1 MGQSNKKK
9 GVIAAGHPETVK
21 AAERI
26 LRDGGNAFDAA
37 VAAQLTAFVAEP
49 VLTSLGGGGFLM
61 AETGSGSQTL
71 YDFFVQTPVHKKE
84 PSELSFYPIS
94 ADFGEAKQE
103 YHIGP
108 GSVAAPGMVK
118 GLFEIHRDL
127 CTLPIKVLAEPAIQ
141 LARSGVVM
149 NRFQSGV
156 FDIIRSIYRLSPEA
170 AQIFRSTHAKG
181 DLVREG
187 ETLMQPELAEFLEQ
201 LVIEGDRF
209 FYEGEIARTV
219 SQISNEKGGHLT
231 EEDFRRYRVKK
242 RKPLKI
248 DFRGQKISIN
258 PPPCSGGMLIG
269 FGLKLIEKLMK
280 APLQFGSAA
289 YIDLLA
295 RVQEATDKAR
305 LDAFTGSSA
314 DESDLNLLNPDDL
327 LRYAAEVRGRLTAFR
342 GTTQISIADSEGNL
356 ASMTSS
362 NGEGS
367 GVMIP
372 GTGVMLNNMLG
383 EQDLN
388 PGGFHNWKR
397 NERVTSMMAPGILT
411 MRDNTKVAFGSGG
424 SNRIRTAILQ
434 LLINIVDFEMT
445 LDEAVNAPRVHF
457 EEDELNLE
465 GGFDQAEI
473 ERVKER
479 YSNHKI
485 WKSRN
490 LYFGGAHA
498 VSSGPGG
505 FTGSGD
511 ERRGGV
517 ARVVW

>member
-1 MGQSNKKK
+1 MGQRNKKK
-9 GVIAAGHPETVK
+9 GVIAAGHPETANA
-21 AAERI
+21 AAEI
-26 LRDGGNAFDAA
+26 LRDDGNAFDAA

-71 YDFFVQTPVHKKE
+71 YDFFVQTPVRKRD

-149 NRFQSGV
+149 NSFQSGV
-156 FDIIRSIYRLSPEA
+156 FDIISSIYRLSPEA
-170 AQIFRSTHAKG
+170 AQIFRSSHAEG

-187 ETLMQPELAEFLEQ
+187 ETLMQPELADFLEQ
-201 LVIEGDRF
+201 LVSEGDRF

-269 FGLKLIEKLMK
+269 FGLKLMEKLMK
-280 APLQFGSAA
+280 SPFQFGSAA

-295 RVQEATDKAR
+295 RVQEVTDKAR

-327 LRYAAEVRGRLTAFR
+327 LRYVGEVRGRLTAFR
-342 GTTQISIADSEGNL
+342 GTTQISTADSEGNL

-367 GVMIP
+367 GVMIS

-388 PGGFHNWKR
+388 PGGFHTWKT
-397 NERVTSMMAPGILT
+397 NQRVTSMMSPGILT
-411 MRDNTKVAFGSGG
+411 LKNNTKVAFGSGG

-434 LLINIVDFEMT
+434 LLINVIDFDMT
-445 LDEAVNAPRVHF
+445 LDEAVNAPRVHYESGRFNAESGF
-457 EEDELNLE
+457 EKK
-465 GGFDQAEI
+465 EI
-473 ERVKER
+473 EKLEKYYPDR
-479 YSNHKI
+479 KI
-485 WKSRN
+485 WKEKS
-490 LYFGGAHA
+490 LYFGGAHS
-498 VSSGPGG
+498 VSSGTNG
-505 FTGSGD
+505 FSGAGD

-517 ARVVW
+517 ASVVN